1 MRVWSVQRT
10 ADQIKNNIYELNVE
24 TDSEGLLAYWKFDE
38 GTGKTV
44 NDYSGNGN
52 TITSVNYMG
61 WVSVSLPESKK

>member
-1 MRVWSVQRT
+1 MERPALARRRHLRG
-10 ADQIKNNIYELNVE
+10 AHLELNVE

-52 TITSVNYMG
+52 TITSVNDMG